1 MGLFSKKPKC
11 PYCDFEL
18 DTKPTRKKK
27 CPNCSEYIFV
37 WKGDIYT
44 EKQVKDLK
52 LKSKW
57 LRILERFG
65 ATEAMFTKVRKN
77 LSKRFGF
84 EASVNDTIWGI
95 MNTLTGQQEDLI
107 DMVQIYLLMGDFVEE
122 EGKDPEQ
129 YVKQAMDIKRR
140 SIKLEV
146 LDTKKSIDPIR
157 MVIKVMT
164 CNDSIVCTY
173 CKNISKVKYEID
185 DFLMKM
191 PIPKECTNPRGCRC
205 WVGATFK

>member
-11 PYCDFEL
+11 PYCDSEL
-18 DTKPTRKKK
+18 DIKPTRKKK

-52 LKSKW
+52 LKNKW
-57 LRILERFG
+57 LRMLERYG
-65 ATEAMFTKVRKN
+65 ATEAMFSQVRKN

-95 MNTLTGQQEDLI
+95 MNTLIGKQKDLF
-107 DMVQIYLLMGDFVEE
+107 DMEHLYLLMADFVEE
-122 EGKDPEQ
+122 EGKDPKQ
-129 YVKQAMDIKRR
+129 YVNQAMKVKEQNVKR
-140 SIKLEV
+140 EV
-146 LDTKKSIDPIR
+146 LEIKKDIGPIS
-157 MVIKVMT
+157 MVITVNT
-164 CNDSIVCTY
+164 CNDGIVCKA
-173 CKNISKVKYEID
+173 CEKISRNKYTID
-185 DFLMKM
+185 DFLRKM
-191 PIPKECTNPRGCRC
+191 PIPNECTNPRGCRC